1 MNKKFTLSAVFTL
14 ITIIGFAQCPTYF
27 ARNNGNG
34 TCSSAEVKM
43 YFSTCPTIIPT
54 IDSIYSNGK
63 NLKITMLKADASN
76 CASKGYISYC
86 ISSDIPPVNTLQVF
100 FNFGGTTLSSTA
112 CSVSTSPVEAGPT
125 PVILSSFEARRADGN
140 SVVANWK
147 TEQEINADKYEIQRS
162 TNKSSFETIGTVF
175 SKTSN
180 SSVAQSYSFTDRT
193 NNSTE
198 VSLYRIKMID
208 KDNTF
213 SYSPVE
219 TVKGLAGK
227 KSDFTVYPNP
237 SVGNA
242 KVTISDL
249 SEPTNI
255 MVYDNSGRLIK
266 HTTLTNSNSFDL
278 NNLQKGGYFIKVT
291 GEKTGSSSV
300 KKLAVIN

>member
-1 MNKKFTLSAVFTL
+1 MNKKFTFSAVLIL
-14 ITIIGFAQCPTYF
+14 ITFIGFAQCPSYF

-43 YFSTCPTIIPT
+43 YFPTCPTIIPN
-54 IDSIYSNGK
+54 IDSIYSNGV
-63 NLKITMLKADASN
+63 NLKINMLNVDASK

-86 ISSDIPPVNTLQVF
+86 ISSNIPPVNSIQVF
-100 FNFGGTTLSSTA
+100 FNFGSTTLSTA
-112 CSVSTSPVEAGPT
+112 CTVTDSPVAAGPT

-140 SVVANWK
+140 SVIALWK

-175 SKTSN
+175 SKNSN
-180 SSVAQSYSFTDRT
+180 SSVAQSYSFTDRS
-193 NNSTE
+193 NNSIE

-208 KDNTF
+208 KDNSF
-213 SYSPVE
+213 SYSAIE
-219 TVKGLAGK
+219 TVKGTIGK
-227 KSDFTVYPNP
+227 ITDFTVYPNP

-242 KVTISDL
+242 KITISDL
-249 SEPTNI
+249 CEPTSI
-255 MVYDNSGRLIK
+255 LVYDNSGRLIK

-278 NNLQKGGYFIKVT
+278 NNLQKGGYFIKIT
-291 GEKTGSSSV
+291 GEKTGSSFV